1 MVYKIP
7 PYIPSNAEFHPQFSL
22 TDQEIDD
29 LKNWGFNYVRLGVM
43 WEAVEYAP
51 GQYNETY
58 LDQIEI
64 LINKLGQR
72 GIYTLVD
79 AHQDV
84 LARKLCGE
92 GIPNFYA

>member
-1 MVYKIP
+1 
-7 PYIPSNAEFHPQFSL
+7 
-22 TDQEIDD
+22 
-29 LKNWGFNYVRLGVM
+29 M